1 MIVHLSGILLHKEP
15 SHCVIDVDGVGYGVH
30 MSLATFSSLPEVGE
44 AVKMPVHT
52 YVREDQLVLFGFT
65 SNEERALFL
74 KLIAISGIGPKIAL
88 AVLSGLPPADLIET
102 IGSGDAL
109 RLSTIPGIGK
119 KTAQR
124 VIVEL
129 KGMLPDDLK
138 TASGGSAGQPR
149 SVREEAISALIYL
162 GYTRAVA
169 EAALT
174 RANLGAETTIE
185 EAVKASLKELCK
197 A

>member
-15 SHCVIDVDGVGYGVH
+15 GHCVIDVDGVGYGIQ
-30 MSLATFSSLPEVGE
+30 MSLSTFSALPEVGE
-44 AVKMPVHT
+44 AVKMPIHT

-65 SNEERALFL
+65 TTEERKLFL

-102 IGSGDAL
+102 ISTGDAH
-109 RLSTIPGIGK
+109 RLSSIPGIGK

-124 VIVEL
+124 MIVEL
-129 KGMLPDDLK
+129 RGMLPDDLK
-138 TASGGSAGQPR
+138 AGGGVSTGHAR
-149 SVREEAISALIYL
+149 SVREEAISALIHL

-169 EAALT
+169 ESALI
-174 RANLGAETTIE
+174 RAKVATDATIE